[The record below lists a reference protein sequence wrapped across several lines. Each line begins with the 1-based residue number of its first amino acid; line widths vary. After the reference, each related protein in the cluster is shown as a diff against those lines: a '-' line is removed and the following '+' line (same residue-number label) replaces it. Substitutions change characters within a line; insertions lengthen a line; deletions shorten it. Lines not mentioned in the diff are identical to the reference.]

1 AHVKEMDK
9 DMYISYG
16 RTFKTKRKSKIATIP
31 IGYADGYTRLLM
43 PGAKVIINGKFAPI
57 VGRICM
63 DQCMVDVTDVGE
75 VKTGD
80 EVILLGKQGSL
91 KLDADDYAKALNT
104 INYEVLCMFKH
115 RIPKVYMKNHEPVK
129 VVNHIEI

>member
-1 AHVKEMDK
+1 
-9 DMYISYG
+9 MYISYG
-16 RTFKTKRKSKIATIP
+16 RTFKTERKSKIATIP
-31 IGYADGYTRLLM
+31 IGYADGFTRLLL
-43 PGAKVIINGKFAPI
+43 PGAKVIINGKFAPV

-80 EVILLGKQGSL
+80 EVILLGKDGSL

-104 INYEVLCMFKH
+104 IL
-115 RIPKVYMKNHEPVK
+115 
-129 VVNHIEI
+129 